1 MMDISQELE
10 NLKTSFR
17 GYDKEAVLEF
27 VRQLL
32 LENEKEK
39 KKENAALV
47 EQNAKLQRSL
57 KASEEKLSLMN
68 EQYQELSKQMEQ
80 LTASLNQGKG
90 HSKEAEKGLELILGK
105 AEEIGG
111 FLIKTK
117 EDAEAERERLIA
129 DGEQQRNALIEAG
142 EKEKER
148 IVEAANRQS
157 EFLLTESRQSYE
169 DAVHRASQ
177 LRQELDAFREKI
189 LPLLSWADEVFM
201 ETEDE
206 PATLEK
212 ILDDLDQDQKKAM
225 AEEDALDA
233 ALLESASDNTKK
245 EENKS

>member
-1 MMDISQELE
+1 MMDISLELE

-57 KASEEKLSLMN
+57 KASEEKLRLMN

-80 LTASLNQGKG
+80 LTASLNQGRG

-117 EDAEAERERLIA
+117 ADAEAERERLISE
-129 DGEQQRNALIEAG
+129 GQQQRKALIEDG
-142 EKEKER
+142 EKKKAK
-148 IVEAANRQS
+148 IIDAANRQS

-169 DAVHRASQ
+169 DAVHRASH
-177 LRQELDAFREKI
+177 LRQELDKFREKI
-189 LPLLSWADEVFM
+189 LPLLSWNDEVFM

-212 ILDDLDQDQKKAM
+212 ILEDLDQDQKQAIV
-225 AEEDALDA
+225 EEADLDTT
-233 ALLESASDNTKK
+233 LPEPVLEDKKK
-245 EENKS
+245 EENGS